1 MFIDTHSHLQFESFD
16 EDREMVIQRAI
27 RNNIDAIIT
36 IGTDVYSSNEAVN
49 LAQRF
54 AVVFAAVG
62 IHPNDSMNVDIDE
75 FNRIK
80 ILANEDKVIA
90 IGEIGLDYYRDYTT
104 KSKQEESL
112 REQIRIAHDVKLPL
126 IIHNRDAHEDIL
138 LILKNEKAE
147 KIGGVF
153 HSFSGEIKFLESV
166 LAENYYI
173 SFTGPITFK
182 NANYNKLIDCVPLE
196 QLLLE
201 TDSPFLSPVPFRG
214 KRNEPAHLNY
224 IAEKIAQ
231 VKGISTEEL
240 ALITCDNTENLFH
253 LKDQWQTKLNL

>member
-36 IGTDVYSSNEAVN
+36 IGTDVYSSKEAVN
-49 LAQRF
+49 LAQKF

-80 ILANEDKVIA
+80 TLANEDKVIA
-90 IGEIGLDYYRDYTT
+90 IGEIGLDYYRDNTK

-112 REQIRIAHDVKLPL
+112 REQIRIAHEVNLPL

-182 NANYNKLIDCVPLE
+182 NANYNKLIDCVPIE

-231 VKGISTEEL
+231 VKGISIEEL
-240 ALITCDNTENLFH
+240 SRITCDNTENLFH
-253 LKDQWQTKLNL
+253 FKDQWQTKLNL

>member
-1 MFIDTHSHLQFESFD
+1 MFIDTHTHLQFDSFD
-16 EDREMVIQRAI
+16 EDRELVIQRAI
-27 RNNIDAIIT
+27 KKNIDAIIT
-36 IGTDVYSSNEAVN
+36 IGTDIDSSQEVVEIAHK
-49 LAQRF
+49 F
-54 AVVFAAVG
+54 AIIFAAVG
-62 IHPNDSMNVDIDE
+62 IHPNDSMNVGQREIE
-75 FNRIK
+75 KIK
-80 ILANEDKVIA
+80 SLANADKVIA
-90 IGEIGLDYYRDYTT
+90 IGEIGLDYYRDYVT
-104 KSKQEESL
+104 KSKQKASF
-112 REQIRIAHDVKLPL
+112 RKQIRIAHELNLPL

-138 LILKNEKAE
+138 SLLQEEKAE

-214 KRNEPAHLNY
+214 KRNEPANLNY

-231 VKGISTEEL
+231 IKGISMEEL
-240 ALITCDNTENLFH
+240 AQITTGNTENLFH
-253 LKDQWQTKLNL
+253 LKDQWQIKLNL

>member
-1 MFIDTHSHLQFESFD
+1 MFIDAHSHLQFESFD

-49 LAQRF
+49 LAKRF

-75 FNRIK
+75 FSRIK
-80 ILANEDKVIA
+80 TLANEDKVIA
-90 IGEIGLDYYRDYTT
+90 IGEIGLDYYRDHA
-104 KSKQEESL
+104 KKLKQEESL
-112 REQIRIAHDVKLPL
+112 RKQIRIAHEVSLPL

-182 NANYNKLIDCVPLE
+182 NANYNKLIDCVPME

-224 IAEKIAQ
+224 IAKKIAQ

-240 ALITCDNTENLFH
+240 ARITSYNTENLFH

>member
-27 RNNIDAIIT
+27 KNNIDAIIT
-36 IGTDVYSSNEAVN
+36 IGTDVDSSMEAIN
-49 LAQRF
+49 IAHKF

-80 ILANEDKVIA
+80 TLANKDKVIA
-90 IGEIGLDYYRDYTT
+90 IGEIGLDYYRDHTT
-104 KSKQEESL
+104 QSKQEESF
-112 REQIRIAHDVKLPL
+112 REQIRIAHEVSLPL
-126 IIHNRDAHEDIL
+126 IIHNRDAHNDIL
-138 LILKNEKAE
+138 SILKDEKAE

-166 LAENYYI
+166 LTDNYYI
-173 SFTGPITFK
+173 SFTGPVTFK
-182 NANYNKLIDCVPLE
+182 NTNYNKLIDCVPLE
-196 QLLLE
+196 HILLE

-231 VKGISTEEL
+231 VKGLSIEEL
-240 ALITCDNTENLFH
+240 AHITSENTENLFH